1 MSDEYL
7 AINKIKGSAMKDYKK
22 LKVWEKSIE
31 LVLKIYKLTGSFP
44 ISEQYGLTSQIRRS
58 AVSIP
63 SNIAEG
69 SGRQSEGDFN
79 HFLNI
84 AKGSSN
90 ELETQVI
97 ISKKL
102 AYLSDDDLV
111 SCLSDIEEVQKML
124 TGLQRSLTAHR

>member
-1 MSDEYL
+1 
-7 AINKIKGSAMKDYKK
+7 MKDYKK

-44 ISEQYGLTSQIRRS
+44 ASEQYGLTSQIRRC

-84 AKGSSN
+84 SKGSSN
-90 ELETQVI
+90 EMETQLI
-97 ISKKL
+97 ISNKL
-102 AYLSDDDLV
+102 GYLKDDDFG
-111 SCLSDIEEVQKML
+111 SCLSGIEEIQKML
-124 TGLQRSLTAHR
+124 AGLQRSLKANS